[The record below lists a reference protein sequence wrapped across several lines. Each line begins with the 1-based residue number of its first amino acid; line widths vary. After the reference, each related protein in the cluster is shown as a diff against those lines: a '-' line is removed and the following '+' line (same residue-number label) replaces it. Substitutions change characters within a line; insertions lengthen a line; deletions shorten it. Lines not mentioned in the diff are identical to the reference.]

1 MSPFNLN
8 HSKEDDDASL
18 KIKRNIGIEQNV
30 TTKRK
35 ILKRKRNKG
44 FRDKNNFKTT

>member
-1 MSPFNLN
+1 VSPFKLN

-35 ILKRKRNKG
+35 ILKKEKEQRV
-44 FRDKNNFKTT
+44 